1 MAQAYTFIEALQAA
15 GKDLTR
21 QGIVDALEEEGADFE
36 GPLLAPF
43 AYGKDSHMG
52 TTGMR
57 VASLKGAT
65 VVPEGDVQVTEI
77 GDNPIEPDDSDAA
90 DDDPPSSGIPTG
102 D

>member
-1 MAQAYTFIEALQAA
+1 
-15 GKDLTR
+15 
-21 QGIVDALEEEGADFE
+21 
-36 GPLLAPF
+36 
-43 AYGKDSHMG
+43 MG